1 MCVCWSQVN
10 VHVKDKTCD
19 PAARDSIHIF
29 SNSGRLF
36 IVVGGHSEELLYVKY
51 QRVFV
56 VIKTTSKRKYNF
68 KRSAVCHS
76 SAL

>member
-1 MCVCWSQVN
+1 MYMSKIYLRSSC
-10 VHVKDKTCD
+10 
-19 PAARDSIHIF
+19 RDSNHIF

-56 VIKTTSKRKYNF
+56 VIKTTSKGKYILREVLCATLPLF
-68 KRSAVCHS
+68 SDFPE
-76 SAL
+76 